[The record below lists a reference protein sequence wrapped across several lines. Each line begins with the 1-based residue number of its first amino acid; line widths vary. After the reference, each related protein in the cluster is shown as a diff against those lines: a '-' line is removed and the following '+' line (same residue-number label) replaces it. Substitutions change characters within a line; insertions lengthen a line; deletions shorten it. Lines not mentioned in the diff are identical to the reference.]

1 MAAEDNVIKAAQM
14 AKVREVDFVNRF
26 THTSL
31 DKLMEL
37 LGVTRKVPVMEGTTL
52 YAYTT
57 TGTLNTTPVAEGEI
71 IPLSQYITTKT
82 AIATADLFKA
92 RKAAT
97 AEAIA
102 KTGYNNAIIETD
114 NKLLN
119 DVQKNIRTNMFTVLN
134 GTIDSSVAVTGTN
147 LQSAL
152 AKAWGKLQIAF
163 EDDAAESVY
172 FINPEDAAEYLA
184 FAQLTTQTAFGLTY
198 IEDFLGLGTVIINS
212 GVTKGAFIATA
223 KENIV
228 MYYIPMNGDLAASF
242 DLTTDE
248 TGYIGIN
255 SGYANNER
263 AQSESLVMSG
273 VKFAPEYAAGVI
285 KGKIETGE

>member
-212 GVTKGAFIATA
+212 GVTKGTFIATA

>member
-1 MAAEDNVIKAAQM
+1 MAAETNVIKAEQL

-37 LGVTRKVPVMEGTTL
+37 LGVTRKQAVMEGTTI
-52 YAYTT
+52 YSYTT
-57 TGTLNTTPVAEGEI
+57 TGTLQTASVAEGEV
-71 IPLSQYITTKT
+71 IPLSQYTIEKT
-82 AIATADLFKA
+82 PIATAGLFKA

-97 AEAIA
+97 AEAIE
-102 KTGYNNAIIETD
+102 KSGYNNAIIETD
-114 NKLLN
+114 NKLLH
-119 DVQKNIRTNMFTVLN
+119 DVQKNVRKDMFAVLN
-134 GTIDSSVAVTGTN
+134 GSIAGSATATGTN

-152 AKAWGKLQIAF
+152 ANAWGKLQVAF
-163 EDDAAESVY
+163 EDDTAESVY
-172 FINPEDAAEYLA
+172 FINPEDAADYLA
-184 FAQLTTQTAFGLTY
+184 SAQISTQNAFGLTY
-198 IEDFLGLGTVIINS
+198 IEDFLGLGTVVINS
-212 GVTKGAFIATA
+212 GVTKGTFLATA

-228 MYYIPMNGDLAASF
+228 MYYVPMNGDLSKVF

-263 AQSESLVMSG
+263 AQAESLVMCG
-273 VKFAPEYAAGVI
+273 IKFAPEYAAGVI
-285 KGKIETGE
+285 KGTIAGE

>member
-1 MAAEDNVIKAAQM
+1 MAAETNVIKAEQM
-14 AKVREVDFVNRF
+14 AKVREIDFVNRF

-37 LGVTRKVPVMEGTTL
+37 LGVTRKQAVMEGTTL

-57 TGTLNTTPVAEGEI
+57 TGTLQANVAEGEI
-71 IPLSQYITTKT
+71 IPLSQYTTEKT
-82 AIATADLFKA
+82 AIATAELFKA

-114 NKLLN
+114 NKLLR
-119 DVQKNIRTNMFTVLN
+119 DVQKNIRKDMFTLLN
-134 GTIDSSVAVTGTN
+134 GAISSAATATGEN

-152 AKAWGKLQIAF
+152 ANAWGKLQVAF
-163 EDDAAESVY
+163 EDDTAESVY
-172 FINPEDAAEYLA
+172 FINPEDAASYLA
-184 FAQLTTQTAFGLTY
+184 TAQISTQTAFGLTY
-198 IEDFLGLGTVIINS
+198 IEDFLGLGTVVISS
-212 GVTKGAFIATA
+212 GVTKGTFIATA

-228 MYYIPMNGDLAASF
+228 MYYIPMNGDLAETF
-242 DLTTDE
+242 NLTSDE
-248 TGYIGIN
+248 TGYVGIN

-263 AQSESLVMSG
+263 AQAESLVMCG
-273 VKFAPEYAAGVI
+273 VKFAPEYAAGVV
-285 KGKIETGE
+285 KGAITGE

>member
-1 MAAEDNVIKAAQM
+1 MAAETNVSKAAQM

-52 YAYTT
+52 YSYTT
-57 TGTLNTTPVAEGEI
+57 TGTLQTAAVAEGDV
-71 IPLSQYITTKT
+71 IPLSQYTTEKT

-97 AEAIA
+97 AEAIV

-114 NKLLN
+114 NKLLH
-119 DVQKNIRTNMFTVLN
+119 DVQKNVRADMFKVLN
-134 GTIDSSVAVTGTN
+134 GTVSGSASATGVG
-147 LQSAL
+147 LQAAL
-152 AKAWGKLQIAF
+152 ANAWGKLQVAF
-163 EDDAAESVY
+163 EDDSAESVY
-172 FINPEDAAEYLA
+172 FVHPEDASAYLA
-184 FAQLTTQTAFGLTY
+184 EAQISTQTAFGLTY

-212 GVTKGAFIATA
+212 GVTKGTFVATA
-223 KENIV
+223 KENII
-228 MYYIPMNGDLAASF
+228 MYYIPMNGDLANTF
-242 DLTTDE
+242 ELTTDE
-248 TGYIGIN
+248 TGYIGIK
-255 SGYANNER
+255 SGYANEER
-263 AQSESLVMSG
+263 AQAESLVMCG

-285 KGKIETGE
+285 KGTITGE

>member
-1 MAAEDNVIKAAQM
+1 MAAEDNVIKTAQL

-71 IPLSQYITTKT
+71 IPLSQYTTTKT
-82 AIATADLFKA
+82 AIATAELFKA

-163 EDDAAESVY
+163 EDDTADSVY

-184 FAQLTTQTAFGLTY
+184 SAQITTQTAFGLTY

-212 GVTKGAFIATA
+212 GVTKGTFIATA

-228 MYYIPMNGDLAASF
+228 MYYIPMNGDLASSF
-242 DLTTDE
+242 NLTTDE

>member
-1 MAAEDNVIKAAQM
+1 MAAETNVIKAAQL

-52 YAYTT
+52 YSYTT
-57 TGTLNTTPVAEGEI
+57 TGTLSTTAVPEGDI
-71 IPLSQYITTKT
+71 IPLSQYTTEKT

-92 RKAAT
+92 RKATT

-102 KTGYNNAIIETD
+102 KTGYNNAVIETD
-114 NKLLN
+114 NKLLH
-119 DVQKNIRTNMFTVLN
+119 DVQKNIRKDMLTLLN
-134 GTIDSSVAVTGTN
+134 GSIASSASVQGN
-147 LQSAL
+147 SLQSAL
-152 AKAWGKLQIAF
+152 AAAWGKLQVAF
-163 EDDAAESVY
+163 EDDTAESVY

-184 FAQLTTQTAFGLTY
+184 SAQITTQTAFGLTY

-212 GVTKGAFIATA
+212 GVTKGTFIATA

-228 MYYIPMNGDLAASF
+228 MYYIPMNGELAETFA
-242 DLTTDE
+242 LTTDE

-255 SGYANNER
+255 SGIANTER
-263 AQSESLVMSG
+263 AQAESLVMSG

-285 KGKIETGE
+285 KGTIAGE